1 MNAFRWPKRGAQAVS
16 RSTIM
21 FPNRSR
27 SLDSVRAWV
36 SFWGYASTVEVTFQ
50 VDTRLL
56 ESMAGSQLVDE
67 ASFLQVFDAN
77 RDAIEGAASAAYA
90 RQRVSFCRL
99 DTTDFPA

>member
-1 MNAFRWPKRGAQAVS
+1 
-16 RSTIM
+16 M

-36 SFWGYASTVEVTFQ
+36 SFWGYASTIEVTFQ